1 MVAEVDFAFVNE
13 VVIIAF
19 ESVPFDQ
26 IGRELGTSFGLLGLR
41 VFLAEVGQQVLLKE
55 FVDGENLLRS
65 ELILLRKIK

>member
-19 ESVPFDQ
+19 ESVSFDQ
-26 IGRELGTSFGLLGLR
+26 IGRELGTSFGLLGLW

-55 FVDGENLLRS
+55 FVDGGNLLRS